1 MRAMDVEAAE
11 FQDWEMLHLNPN
23 SDSESLI
30 TAGGSAG
37 GNTNCLDD
45 EIGSETG
52 GIFQVNYFSIDSQS
66 RHMSAFTCADGSD
79 EVSEES
85 DNPSWIDPGS
95 ENRFT
100 MKNSGEF
107 WSDSGSEQ
115 SETRKFGEYE
125 GRDELCFQGN
135 EEIKSENGKK
145 PENGEA
151 EGEKKNE
158 ITEVA
163 EQRKTGE
170 QTRSVVWWKVPI
182 ELLKF
187 CAFRASP
194 VWTLSVAAA
203 VMGLV
208 ILGRRLY
215 KLKKKTKALELKVT
229 VDDKKVSQFMTRA
242 ARLNEA
248 FSIVKRVPLIRPQ
261 LPAAGVTPWPVM
273 SLR

>member
-1 MRAMDVEAAE
+1 MRAMDAETAE
-11 FQDWEMLHLNPN
+11 FQDWEMLHPNSN

-30 TAGGSAG
+30 TAASA
-37 GNTNCLDD
+37 GNTNGVDD

-52 GIFQVNYFSIDSQS
+52 GIVQVNYFSIDSQS
-66 RHMSAFTCADGSD
+66 RYMSGFTCADGSD

-135 EEIKSENGKK
+135 EEIKSENGKN

-187 CAFRASP
+187 CAFRVSP

-203 VMGLV
+203 VLGLV

-229 VDDKKVSQFMTRA
+229 VDDKKVSQFMTRV

-261 LPAAGVTPWPVM
+261 LPAAGVTPWPVL